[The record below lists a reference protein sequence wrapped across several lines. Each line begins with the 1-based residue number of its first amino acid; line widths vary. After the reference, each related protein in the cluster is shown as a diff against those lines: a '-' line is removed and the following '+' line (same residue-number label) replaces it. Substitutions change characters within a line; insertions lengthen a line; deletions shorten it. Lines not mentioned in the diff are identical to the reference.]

1 MNTITGVTKNPN
13 EGYYLDD
20 YEFEFVDKDDNAC
33 KTLIINPLKG
43 AKIVSLYL
51 DYHNHLHAVVKEQ
64 PYLQYNPTTI
74 TVKIQRAP
82 VCKMEYS
89 TKLNSDFDIDNILVC
104 GKNDAG
110 YPEFYIYKDMKCQY
124 WVDEYNLTNAKN
136 LFGSIF

>member
-1 MNTITGVTKNPN
+1 MSNIENMEKNPN

-20 YEFEFVDKDDNAC
+20 YEFEFVDKDDSC

-43 AKIVSLYL
+43 AKIVNLYL

-74 TVKIQRAP
+74 TVKIQHAP
-82 VCKMEYS
+82 ICKMSYS
-89 TKLNSDFDIDNILVC
+89 TKLNTDFDIDNILLV

-110 YPEFYIYKDMKCQY
+110 YPEFYIYKDMQCQY
-124 WVDEYNLTNAKN
+124 WVDEYNLNHTKN
-136 LFGSIF
+136 LLGSIF